1 MRLSEI
7 KKRREEY
14 KLFCKLREN
23 KLEEKVK
30 REELLKKELEIAK
43 QEFYSNL
50 DEIEN
55 NENKDKEENESK

>member
-1 MRLSEI
+1 M
-7 KKRREEY
+7 
-14 KLFCKLREN
+14 
-23 KLEEKVK
+23 K
-30 REELLKKELEIAK
+30 REELLKKELELAK